1 MEHADRIPAP
11 ASDDWLAPWVEQW
24 GDRMVQF
31 AYTYVMDRDAA
42 QDIAQETFLRL
53 FLWHRRFPDRVVT
66 PAWLYTVAANRAR
79 DVLRERRREALT
91 DRELASPDPADA
103 PDSTTRIAVRAAL
116 DRLPLLDRQCLWL
129 FYYADWPVPEI
140 AVATRLS
147 QAAVKQRLYRAR
159 KRFARIWGDES
170 RA

>member
-1 MEHADRIPAP
+1 MDHADRIPAP

-31 AYTYVMDRDAA
+31 AYTYVLDRDTA
-42 QDIAQETFLRL
+42 QDIAQDTFLRL

-66 PAWLYTVAANRAR
+66 PAWLYTVAANLAR
-79 DVLRERRREALT
+79 DLLRRREAAT
-91 DRELASPDPADA
+91 QRDLASTDSAVV

-140 AVATRLS
+140 AVATGLS
-147 QAAVKQRLYRAR
+147 PAAVKQRLYRAR
-159 KRFARIWGDES
+159 KRFAHIWGDES